1 MRMTL
6 TYRQK
11 FRLKKTGKWLLILL
25 LAILAALIVFL
36 LYVERYVVYTDT
48 GAHIDYHKSS
58 SRLQTSSTSPAAST
72 EPLGDVEIV
81 YEEPST
87 NPNGHEPASGYFIT
101 TQELSDTANLL
112 PRIEALDAG
121 STVMLELKDDEG
133 RFYYPTSL
141 SNAQT
146 AKVDLNA
153 VSQIITTLRQ
163 RDCTVVASIPA
174 FSDNAFALENPACA
188 LPLSDGSL
196 WTSGDGFYWLDP
208 ADDTVID
215 YLEQIM
221 LELSSM
227 NISEVV
233 FTNFYFPDSQSID
246 YDAEASRP
254 QITAAAAKQL
264 SSYFSGSN
272 LTVSFATDGVNFPM
286 EGLSGRLFIEDA
298 DAAQLERFAAAY
310 GSEDWDAAA
319 NLVFLTSSKDSRFD
333 AYTTLRPLP

>member
-1 MRMTL
+1 MTL

-11 FRLKKTGKWLLILL
+11 LRLKKAGKWLLILL
-25 LAILAALIVFL
+25 LAVLAALLVFL
-36 LYVERYVVYTDT
+36 LFVERYVVYTDT

-58 SRLQTSSTSPAAST
+58 SRLQLNTSSPAAST
-72 EPLGDVEIV
+72 EPLGEVEIV

-87 NPNGHEPASGYFIT
+87 NPNGQEPSSGYYIT
-101 TQELSDTANLL
+101 TQDLADMAGLLS
-112 PRIEALDAG
+112 RIEALDSG
-121 STVMLELKDDEG
+121 TTVMLELKDSEG
-133 RFYYPTSL
+133 RFYYPTKL
-141 SNAQT
+141 SGAET
-146 AKVDLNA
+146 AEVNLPS
-153 VSQIITTLRQ
+153 VSQLITTLRQ
-163 RDCTVVASIPA
+163 RDCTVIAAIPA
-174 FSDNAFALENPACA
+174 FADNAFALENVSCA
-188 LPLSDGSL
+188 LSVSDGSL
-196 WTSGDGFYWLDP
+196 WVSDSGNYWLDP
-208 ADDTVID
+208 ANETVID

-233 FTNFYFPDSQSID
+233 LTNFYFPDSESID
-246 YDAEASRP
+246 YDSEASRP
-254 QITAAAAKQL
+254 QITADAAKQL

-272 LTVSFATDGVNFPM
+272 LTVSFATDNVNFPM

-310 GSEDWDAAA
+310 GSEEWDAAA